1 MASSNIQTADPTA
14 LGYLLNETIFGIAE
28 ARLPGPDG
36 GGDPETESPHFAFYG
51 ENKRRYLF
59 LVEDRHHEWMSVP
72 ALDAFSRTLAALKL
86 SADDIALLNLARLPE
101 VPPKTQLTAFFQPRA
116 VVLLGAPPAVF
127 GLEPGVSGQVVDS
140 DGLPVLRTA
149 AFDELLTNDEKKRQ
163 FWTAIKQL
171 LV

>member
-1 MASSNIQTADPTA
+1 MALSNIQTADPTA
-14 LGYLLNETIFGIAE
+14 LGCLLNETIFGIAE
-28 ARLPGPDG
+28 ARPDG
-36 GGDPETESPHFAFYG
+36 GVDHETESPHFVFYG

-59 LVEDRHHEWMSVP
+59 LVEDRHHEWMSAP

-86 SADDIALLNLARLPE
+86 SVGDIALLNLARLPE
-101 VPPKTQLTAFFQPRA
+101 VPKKTQLTAFFQPRA

-127 GLEPGVSGQVVDS
+127 GLDPGVSGQVVDS